1 MAVFKLSHYPAVKQ
15 RAISQQQTN
24 TITAEDKANGRL
36 KSSYN
41 MMVCFTEQKK
51 TLNGVLPKSI

>member
-1 MAVFKLSHYPAVKQ
+1 MKIP
-15 RAISQQQTN
+15 RTN
-24 TITAEDKANGRL
+24 TITAEANGRL